1 MTLDPRPQNL
11 IRFKVLNPKPLTLNP
26 QVFKSRDPKLQQ
38 QHLETL
44 KKQYVFFHYKDNLKS
59 LMETC
64 ASFWNEP
71 GSKPSGDILDSLPTA
86 FPLADQV
93 NPRP

>member
-1 MTLDPRPQNL
+1 
-11 IRFKVLNPKPLTLNP
+11 
-26 QVFKSRDPKLQQ
+26 VFKSRDPKLQQ

-44 KKQYVFFHYKDNLKS
+44 KKQYVFFHYKDNLKA

-71 GSKPSGDILDSLPTA
+71 GTKPSGDILDSLPTA

-93 NPRP
+93 DPRP